1 MCRARRGGPRTLSR
15 TTDANLDCA
24 FVENA
29 LVFVIPK
36 IGCAWTPP
44 ICPLYDKALMLQIKE
59 TGGWNLIC
67 GSFKAQGDSRLVV
80 TVYINGEKVK
90 SSLDDTDIGR
100 SVKTTRNRFWNHTF
114 PKIEMVSRQNLHNF

>member
-1 MCRARRGGPRTLSR
+1 
-15 TTDANLDCA
+15 
-24 FVENA
+24 
-29 LVFVIPK
+29 
-36 IGCAWTPP
+36 
-44 ICPLYDKALMLQIKE
+44 MLQIKE

-100 SVKTTRNRFWNHTF
+100 SVNASKKRW
-114 PKIEMVSRQNLHNF
+114 

>member
-1 MCRARRGGPRTLSR
+1 ML
-15 TTDANLDCA
+15 
-24 FVENA
+24 
-29 LVFVIPK
+29 
-36 IGCAWTPP
+36 
-44 ICPLYDKALMLQIKE
+44 LQIKE

-100 SVKTTRNRFWNHTF
+100 SVNDNWKRVVEYSAHW
-114 PKIEMVSRQNLHNF
+114 I

>member
-1 MCRARRGGPRTLSR
+1 MR
-15 TTDANLDCA
+15 
-24 FVENA
+24 EN
-29 LVFVIPK
+29 V
-36 IGCAWTPP
+36 
-44 ICPLYDKALMLQIKE
+44 LMLQIKE

-100 SVKTTRNRFWNHTF
+100 SVWRDNRKRSFKYWNHISSKAKSGLKQKSKLHWNPSIGDFFVKAKSSTNDG
-114 PKIEMVSRQNLHNF
+114 VSTSEGFLCSEKSFSLA